1 MSEIVIRTPWVKKQ
15 DTKLLFVSFI
25 TSPNIDQFSRF
36 FHCYTQQEIC
46 NKKII
51 TDSITP

>member
-1 MSEIVIRTPWVKKQ
+1 MTPYGAGHIQGGSKKVSCHTLV
-15 DTKLLFVSFI
+15 DISTKFDHFLK
-25 TSPNIDQFSRF
+25 F

-51 TDSITP
+51 TDPITP